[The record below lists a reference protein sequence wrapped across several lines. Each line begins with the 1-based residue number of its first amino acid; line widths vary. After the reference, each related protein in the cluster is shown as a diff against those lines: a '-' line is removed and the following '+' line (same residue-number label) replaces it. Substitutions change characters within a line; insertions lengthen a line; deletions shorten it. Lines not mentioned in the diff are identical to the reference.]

1 MATFLPQTETSSPDG
16 FLTGQLLIATRGTAG
31 PGEVLVPVRGGTEAF
46 LAWSEEPLAKG
57 TTVLVVDSRGT
68 RQVDVISW
76 IDPLEA
82 PAD

>member
-1 MATFLPQTETSSPDG
+1 MARDDAVIG
-16 FLTGQLLIATRGTAG
+16 CTGELLIATRGEAG

-76 IDPLEA
+76 VDPLEA